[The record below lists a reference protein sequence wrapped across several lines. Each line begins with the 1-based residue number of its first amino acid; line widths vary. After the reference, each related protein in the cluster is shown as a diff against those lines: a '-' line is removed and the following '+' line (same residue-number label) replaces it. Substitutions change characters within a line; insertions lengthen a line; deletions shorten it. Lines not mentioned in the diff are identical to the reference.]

1 MSTIK
6 ASNIQPQSDSD
17 PLVLSTNA
25 AERMRIDTSGNV
37 GIGTTSLSGIGKL
50 VVEQSAGNRGIIVQ
64 NGTNPHMIT
73 TDGTVISKLQT
84 MTGVRGHVGCESNHS
99 FSIITNNTEKLT
111 VTNSG
116 LVGIGTNTPNA
127 KLTVGGGSYSSR
139 TDYAAEFTSD
149 GSDGGWGG
157 ILFSQNSTNAFKVWT
172 EGTGNATPSNNNL
185 YLDSIIRSTG
195 LTLDSRANPILSIRG
210 NGFVG
215 IGVAIPQT
223 TLHVK
228 GGSVFFD
235 SHTIGQSTSNVP
247 LYLRYKGSNIE
258 GTFLV
263 FQANT
268 DTTTGTYTNNNYPT
282 GDNVG
287 SIVCNSSGVMTYNTF
302 CGSHWSSIVDG
313 NDDILPGTVLQSV
326 DETNGNH
333 LPKTKI
339 SDTPNS
345 TAVYGVFYGKLE
357 SGICVASLG
366 AYFIRIA
373 ANATVS
379 IGDLLVSDG
388 TGCAVPQQDDLI
400 RSRTIGKVTS
410 AIPLETYED
419 GSYTVPAVLYCG

>member
-1 MSTIK
+1 
-6 ASNIQPQSDSD
+6 
-17 PLVLSTNA
+17 
-25 AERMRIDTSGNV
+25 
-37 GIGTTSLSGIGKL
+37 
-50 VVEQSAGNRGIIVQ
+50 
-64 NGTNPHMIT
+64 
-73 TDGTVISKLQT
+73 
-84 MTGVRGHVGCESNHS
+84 
-99 FSIITNNTEKLT
+99 
-111 VTNSG
+111 
-116 LVGIGTNTPNA
+116 
-127 KLTVGGGSYSSR
+127 
-139 TDYAAEFTSD
+139 
-149 GSDGGWGG
+149 
-157 ILFSQNSTNAFKVWT
+157 VWT
-172 EGTGNATPSNNNL
+172 TGTGNATASNNNL

-210 NGFVG
+210 NGWVG
-215 IGVAIPQT
+215 IGVAPQT
-223 TLHVK
+223 IFHVK
-228 GGSVFFD
+228 GASVIFD
-235 SHTIGQSTSNVP
+235 GHTIGNSTSNVP
-247 LYLRYKGSNIE
+247 LYLRYKGSSIG

-263 FQANT
+263 FQANAA
-268 DTTTGTYTNNNYPT
+268 TTTGTYTDNNYPT

-326 DETNGNH
+326 GETNGNH